1 MNQRSI
7 LNECG
12 SVFPRQ
18 ARKDQCS
25 ILSDGESV
33 LNLERAE
40 NCGHYKMNM
49 NQCSILSAR
58 ELVLVECARSVLKI
72 EWS

>member
-1 MNQRSI
+1 MNQCSI
-7 LNECG
+7 LNEYG
-12 SVFPRQ
+12 SVFPRE

-40 NCGHYKMNM
+40 NCAH
-49 NQCSILSAR
+49 
-58 ELVLVECARSVLKI
+58 
-72 EWS
+72 

>member
-7 LNECG
+7 LNEFG
-12 SVFPRQ
+12 SVFPRE

-25 ILSDGESV
+25 IFCDGESV
-33 LNLERAE
+33 LNLERAV

-49 NQCSILSAR
+49 NQCLILIER
-58 ELVLVECARSVLKI
+58 KSVLLLKCT
-72 EWS
+72 